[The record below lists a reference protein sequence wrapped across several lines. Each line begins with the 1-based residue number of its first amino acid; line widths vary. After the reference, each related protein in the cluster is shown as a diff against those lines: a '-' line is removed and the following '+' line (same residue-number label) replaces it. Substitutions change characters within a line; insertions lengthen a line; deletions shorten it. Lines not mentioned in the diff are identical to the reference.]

1 MSMKRLHF
9 VFLVLLLSV
18 NAFAAYVAVLETVAD
33 GSARDSVSL
42 LDRLYLTNVLRE
54 RAIMELPAEENFIIM
69 TRENIKAMLPPGK
82 SIEDCEGGCLAETG
96 RNIAADYVC
105 QARVGRF
112 GTKFTLSAEL
122 YETAGNR
129 LIASFNGR
137 GSDVE
142 ELLLIIETKSSN
154 FFRRVK
160 DFCAPV
166 KVSALSKNVTQN
178 VDQIADFNVEPKQ
191 KIEELPQNISS
202 SLFSSSSFASSSVSS
217 SLYMYLT
224 DARDG
229 RFYKVIAI
237 GKQMWM
243 AENLNYYETKNSF
256 CYGNDVTNCRK
267 YGRLYNWTSAMRVC
281 PKGWHLPSMDEFK
294 TLFSTI
300 GGQTFAGKM
309 LKSTEGWNGDGNGTD
324 DFGFSAYPAGNRY
337 SNGLYDS
344 GGNYA
349 NFWCSTEFN
358 SISAYYVVL
367 FYDQN
372 SAAIYHKSKDQG
384 RSIRCVK
391 D

>member
-1 MSMKRLHF
+1 MKRLF
-9 VFLVLLLSV
+9 FTFLLLALSV
-18 NAFAAYVAVLETVAD
+18 NVFATYVAVLETVAD
-33 GSARDSVSL
+33 GNAKDSVSL

-142 ELLLIIETKSSN
+142 ELLMIIETKSSN

-166 KVSALSKNVTQN
+166 KANIPSKNVVQN
-178 VDQIADFNVEPKQ
+178 DNRIADFHVNNKK

-202 SLFSSSSFASSSVSS
+202 SSFSSSSSSSLSSSSSAAAASASSSV
-217 SLYMYLT
+217 YMYLT
-224 DARDG
+224 DSRDG
-229 RFYKVIAI
+229 RFYKVVAI

-243 AENLNYYETKNSF
+243 AENLNYYETKNSY

-267 YGRLYNWTSAMRVC
+267 FGRLYNWTSAMRVC

-358 SISAYYVVL
+358 SISAYYVV
-367 FYDQN
+367 
-372 SAAIYHKSKDQG
+372 SP
-384 RSIRCVK
+384 
-391 D
+391 